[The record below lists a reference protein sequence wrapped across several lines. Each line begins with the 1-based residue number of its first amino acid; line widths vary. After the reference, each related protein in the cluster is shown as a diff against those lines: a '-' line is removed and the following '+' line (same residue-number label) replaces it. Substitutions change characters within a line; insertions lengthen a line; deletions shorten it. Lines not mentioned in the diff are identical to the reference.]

1 MERQR
6 TSLGTMAPGVVPK
19 AASLHSGGKSHY
31 PGGALYVPGK
41 WSARP
46 QKEPQLDEGVAA
58 ENTELAARGEASLC
72 WMEPYGIGAGLQN
85 PGNACYMNA
94 ALQCLTYT
102 PPLANYLLSQEHSRT
117 CQRRSELCTLCA
129 LESHFIWAL
138 HSPGHVIQPCQALA
152 AGFHRNRQE
161 DAHEFLLFAL
171 DALRAAGLPGLNC
184 QLAPSEDQPLSH
196 QLAGG
201 HWRSRVTCLQC
212 QGTSDTWD
220 PYLDIV
226 LDIQAAKNVQEALRH
241 LVSPEELD
249 GDNAYDCAAC
259 LRKTPASRTLT
270 LHTCGDVLVLVLKR
284 FSDFTRD
291 KMAKPVHYPDRLD
304 MRPYLSR
311 QNGGP
316 LEYRLY
322 AVLVHVGLRRDR
334 GHYLCYVKAGDG
346 RWYEMDD
353 AKVTACGLASALKQ
367 SAYVLF
373 YVRKGGWDGANG
385 QVSRGQGAPA
395 SGPRE
400 RHDARTPAEPAK
412 PSDPEAEQGRQHLEQ
427 RMQELSLDEWK
438 SLQEQQRPKGSFNLR
453 RVEPSLPSKA
463 VLIHQA
469 RPSVQPTSHPAPHER
484 SWQCSSAGQ
493 PTHQLPEN
501 ASQLPGL
508 ASRGRARAPKRKNK
522 QAKRPLLRF

>member
-1 MERQR
+1 M
-6 TSLGTMAPGVVPK
+6 P
-19 AASLHSGGKSHY
+19 SGGESHFKVLGRY
-31 PGGALYVPGK
+31 RGSQRNAEGALYVPGK
-41 WSARP
+41 SSARP
-46 QKEPQLDEGVAA
+46 QNEPQLDEDLAA
-58 ENTELAARGEASLC
+58 GQTEPAARGQASLS

-85 PGNACYMNA
+85 LGNACYMNA

-129 LESHFIWAL
+129 LESHFTWAL

-161 DAHEFLLFAL
+161 DAHEFLMFAL

-184 QLAPSEDQPLSH
+184 EVGPTEDQPLSH

-212 QGTSDTWD
+212 RGTSDTWD

-226 LDIQAAKNVQEALRH
+226 LDIQAAKDVQEALRH

-259 LRKTPASRTLT
+259 LKKTPASRTLT
-270 LHTCGDVLVLVLKR
+270 LHTCGDVLILVLKR

-291 KMAKPVHYPDRLD
+291 KMAKPVHYPDCLD

-334 GHYLCYVKAGDG
+334 GHYLCYVKAGNG
-346 RWYEMDD
+346 RWYQMDD
-353 AKVTACGLASALKQ
+353 AKVTACGLTLALKQ

-373 YVRKGGWDGANG
+373 YVRKGEWDGANG
-385 QVSRGQGAPA
+385 QVPRGQGAPG

-400 RHDARTPAEPAK
+400 RHASTPGEPAEH
-412 PSDPEAEQGRQHLEQ
+412 SNLEAEEDWQHLEW
-427 RMQELSLDEWK
+427 RTQELSLDEWK

-453 RVEPSLPSKA
+453 RVEPGLPSTA

-469 RPSVQPTSHPAPHER
+469 RSSVQPTSHPAPQER
-484 SWQCSSAGQ
+484 SWQRSSAGQ

-522 QAKRPLLRF
+522 HAKRPLLQF

>member
-1 MERQR
+1 M
-6 TSLGTMAPGVVPK
+6 
-19 AASLHSGGKSHY
+19 
-31 PGGALYVPGK
+31 
-41 WSARP
+41 
-46 QKEPQLDEGVAA
+46 
-58 ENTELAARGEASLC
+58 
-72 WMEPYGIGAGLQN
+72 
-85 PGNACYMNA
+85 
-94 ALQCLTYT
+94 
-102 PPLANYLLSQEHSRT
+102 
-117 CQRRSELCTLCA
+117 
-129 LESHFIWAL
+129 
-138 HSPGHVIQPCQALA
+138 
-152 AGFHRNRQE
+152 
-161 DAHEFLLFAL
+161 
-171 DALRAAGLPGLNC
+171 
-184 QLAPSEDQPLSH
+184 
-196 QLAGG
+196 
-201 HWRSRVTCLQC
+201 
-212 QGTSDTWD
+212 
-220 PYLDIV
+220 